1 MYAINTIDYKIIHSI
16 VNIFP
21 VFSVKMEFYFAV
33 HKPEIYEIH
42 IEIKRKQENKTR
54 KKMYFFNICNASI

>member
-1 MYAINTIDYKIIHSI
+1 MYATNTLDYIFIHCI

-54 KKMYFFNICNASI
+54 K

>member
-21 VFSVKMEFYFAV
+21 VFSVKMAFYFAV
-33 HKPEIYEIH
+33 HKPEIYTKYI
-42 IEIKRKQENKTR
+42 
-54 KKMYFFNICNASI
+54 